1 MRELTIREMSVVGG
15 GISVGDQIQ
24 GGTVVAT
31 GSVYTATQAAAVS
44 SVLGVA
50 VGVVGVGVG
59 SFLLADAM
67 LNDGAIFAQIQRE
80 LHGEDGDG

>member
-31 GSVYTATQAAAVS
+31 GGGFTAAQAAAVG
-44 SVLGVA
+44 SVIGVA
-50 VGVVGVGVG
+50 VGVVGVGLG
-59 SFLLADAM
+59 SFLLADAI
-67 LNDGAIFAQIQRE
+67 LNDGALFAQIQRE